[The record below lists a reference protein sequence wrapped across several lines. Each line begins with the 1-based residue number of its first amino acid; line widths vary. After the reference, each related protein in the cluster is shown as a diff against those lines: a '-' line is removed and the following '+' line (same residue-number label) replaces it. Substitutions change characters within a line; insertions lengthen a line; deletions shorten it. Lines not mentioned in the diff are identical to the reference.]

1 MYSRSSFQIFS
12 PIRGGGGGG
21 GTSSSGGGGGIGQ
34 GLLNDVTSYYTTPPS
49 IKYITNTTTTYSL
62 NVTDEKTG
70 VYVAE
75 IDLLRDDRNFTINLD
90 KSRIRT
96 GFIFDIF
103 FKINVDWKYNPDMSK
118 CFNIL
123 FKNNVDS
130 LINDSY
136 INVNDSIVYINET
149 NTELALAN
157 DENNVN
163 KIQLEFSDFY
173 GLDLEDTTVPPEK
186 FIVKNMFFMR
196 IIVSK
201 INKDIVIL
209 KT

>member
-21 GTSSSGGGGGIGQ
+21 GGNSFGGIGQ
-34 GLLNDVTSYYTTPPS
+34 GLLNNVASFYTTPPN
-49 IKYITNTTTTYSL
+49 IRYITSTTTNYSL
-62 NVTDEKTG
+62 NIVDEKTG
-70 VYVAE
+70 IYVVD
-75 IDLLRDDRNFTINLD
+75 IDLLRDDRNFTVNID

-96 GFIFDIF
+96 GFIFDVF
-103 FKINVDWKYNPDMSK
+103 FKINVDWKHNPDMSK
-118 CFNIL
+118 CFNII
-123 FKNNVDS
+123 FKNTIDS

-149 NTELALAN
+149 NTDFGLAN

-163 KIQLEFSDFY
+163 KLQLEFSDFY
-173 GLDLEDTTVPPEK
+173 GIDLEDTSIPPEN
-186 FIVKNMFFMR
+186 FIIKNMFFMR

-201 INKDIVIL
+201 TNKDIVIL

>member
-21 GTSSSGGGGGIGQ
+21 GGTSFGGIGQ
-34 GLLNDVTSYYTTPPS
+34 GLLNNVASYYATPPN
-49 IKYITNTTTTYSL
+49 IKYITNTTTNYSL
-62 NVTDEKTG
+62 NVVDEKTG
-70 VYVAE
+70 VYVIE
-75 IDLLRDDRNFTINLD
+75 IDLLRDDRNFTVNLD
-90 KSRIRT
+90 KSRIRS
-96 GFIFDIF
+96 GFIFDVF
-103 FKINVDWKYNPDMSK
+103 FKINVDWKYNADMSK
-118 CFNIL
+118 CFNII
-123 FKNNVDS
+123 FKNTIDS

-149 NTELALAN
+149 NTDLASAN
-157 DENNVN
+157 DDNNVN

-173 GLDLEDTTVPPEK
+173 GLDLEDTTIPPEN

-196 IIVSK
+196 LIVSK
-201 INKDIVIL
+201 TNKDIVIL